1 MLFFVISLLRL
12 LQRLWRLAAIGSN
25 GRGIIPTSCYCYCFL
40 LYSSHQLCTY
50 VHAKHTTQLHQIAYF
65 DQCSPLLFTSAAD
78 TSECLIKM
86 PMLSLVILPPPF
98 LALLALCCLGQT
110 ELMLAFL
117 DCCMASLNL
126 DFVKEREYKIWPF
139 IYEIIAGYC
148 SFHAL

>member
-25 GRGIIPTSCYCYCFL
+25 GRGIIPTSCYCFL
-40 LYSSHQLCTY
+40 LYSSHQLAMY

-86 PMLSLVILPPPF
+86 PMLSLVILPPP
-98 LALLALCCLGQT
+98 LALCCLGQT

-126 DFVKEREYKIWPF
+126 DFVKVRENKFWPF
-139 IYEIIAGYC
+139 IYKIKAGYC
-148 SFHAL
+148 SFHPF